1 MLLTSC
7 CYENKSLNMILEKL
21 NELKLIKEVLASGKK
36 FMGVIQFPGG
46 KARHLDIVK
55 TTKEDYPFAV
65 LYFTGSG
72 PFNIQM
78 RAHALKLGYS
88 LNEYNMTYKGTKNK
102 VTKQDIQ
109 AKINKDTFETET
121 DIFNFLNILIVNQ
134 KESNYKLNF
143 YNHLIFLVLFLIL
156 FTLSIY

>member
-1 MLLTSC
+1 MTITGSYRRGQRDSGDMDMLLTSC

-36 FMGVIQFPGG
+36 KFMGVIQFPGG
-46 KARHLDIVK
+46 KARHLDIIE

-121 DIFNFLNILIVNQ
+121 DIFNFLDIPYREPKKRI
-134 KESNYKLNF
+134 KL
-143 YNHLIFLVLFLIL
+143 
-156 FTLSIY
+156 